1 MVSPSRGV
9 RSSRRCLPWAGR
21 DYLSLPGDRHHPT
34 LSNPARGSCSISS
47 LFRKVS
53 LLIGKS
59 LMNFW
64 CTEKKKKERK
74 ITLYYQCVH
83 LKSSLHLCIVFSC
96 KYLSQNVLAKN
107 TILWFMVHVVS
118 ERNNC
123 ITNQWKQSKC
133 SSWACTIKNW
143 IKTIQA
149 QKCKYAMFPIS
160 KKIIK
165 KIN

>member
-1 MVSPSRGV
+1 MPASGKGDNLCFVCSPAMCAIQRYQTQLVSM
-9 RSSRRCLPWAGR
+9 AG
-21 DYLSLPGDRHHPT
+21 
-34 LSNPARGSCSISS
+34 SISS

-53 LLIGKS
+53 LLIEKS
-59 LMNFW
+59 LMNF
-64 CTEKKKKERK
+64 CCMGKKKTTNPM
-74 ITLYYQCVH
+74 ITFYYQCAH
-83 LKSSLHLCIVFSC
+83 LKNSLHLCIVFSC
-96 KYLSQNVLAKN
+96 KYIFQNVLAKN

-160 KKIIK
+160 KKIK
-165 KIN
+165 K